1 MSKFVMVVA
10 LLGLAA
16 CGPKAEEAPA
26 ADNAATAAAPAPAAA
41 TDSAAAAPADSMAR
55 DTTKTQ

>member
-1 MSKFVMVVA
+1 MSKLAMAVA

-16 CGPKAEEAPA
+16 CGPKAEQAPA
-26 ADNAATAAAPAPAAA
+26 ADSAATAAPAPAAA

>member
-1 MSKFVMVVA
+1 MSKFAMVVA
-10 LLGLAA
+10 LLGLTA
-16 CGPKAEEAPA
+16 CGPKAEQAPA
-26 ADNAATAAAPAPAAA
+26 ADSAATAAPAPAAA

>member
-1 MSKFVMVVA
+1 MSKFAMVVA

-16 CGPKAEEAPA
+16 CGPKAEQAPA
-26 ADNAATAAAPAPAAA
+26 ADSAATTAVAPVAA

-55 DTTKTQ
+55 DTTKTH

>member
-1 MSKFVMVVA
+1 MSKYAMVAA

-16 CGPKAEEAPA
+16 CGPKSEQAPA
-26 ADNAATAAAPAPAAA
+26 ADSTVTTAAAPAAD
-41 TDSAAAAPADSMAR
+41 TSAAAPADSMAR

>member
-1 MSKFVMVVA
+1 MSKLAMVVA

-16 CGPKAEEAPA
+16 CGPKAEQAPA
-26 ADNAATAAAPAPAAA
+26 ADSAATAAPAPAAA
-41 TDSAAAAPADSMAR
+41 TDSAAAAPSDSMAR

>member
-1 MSKFVMVVA
+1 MSKLAMVVA

-16 CGPKAEEAPA
+16 CGPKAEQAPL
-26 ADNAATAAAPAPAAA
+26 ADSAATAAAPA

>member
-1 MSKFVMVVA
+1 MSKLAMVVA

-16 CGPKAEEAPA
+16 CGPKAEQAPA
-26 ADNAATAAAPAPAAA
+26 ADSAATAAPAPAAA

>member
-1 MSKFVMVVA
+1 MSKLAMVVA

-16 CGPKAEEAPA
+16 CGPKAEQAPA
-26 ADNAATAAAPAPAAA
+26 ADSAATAAPAPAAA

-55 DTTKTQ
+55 DTTKTH